1 MRVQSGVAGER
12 LRALHLHSRLAA
24 LQRGTASMN
33 LLELVEAQL
42 TDEVLGS
49 LGGALGESRDAT
61 RRVLT
66 RGAVPAIVAGL
77 GHAFAGEAGA
87 ARLLDLL
94 RAGGHDGGLLG
105 RLPVAVGGGAQ
116 TDALVAQGRGLSG
129 QLLGGHEDRVI
140 ALLATASGVRRT
152 SAATMLSLA
161 LPIVLATLGRPPL
174 PTASALASQLRGA
187 RVPLDDLAEPGL
199 AVAMGLSSLA
209 VEPPA
214 AERKPPFWQW
224 LVVPAVTLVVFFSLR
239 SCQHRSEHEAAS
251 MPAATSAEVTAPSTP
266 RVMADETLTGPAA
279 PAAAGP
285 NMATPGSESLEA
297 ATTSSAAT
305 ASIATPA
312 PTPAPAPSAAAGPAS
327 SPAPAQAVA
336 TPTALPTMNSS
347 AAELSAFLADAQQAA
362 PRSFVL
368 RGVSFDPSTPNLK
381 PASLAALD
389 EVARVLVAAPH
400 ATAEVRGHTDSSGN
414 AETNRSLSA
423 KRANAVLE
431 RLVAQG
437 VARERLVAAGLG
449 ATIPIA
455 PNDTIEGRGINRR
468 IELAITAR

>member
-1 MRVQSGVAGER
+1 MAPCPESRAATPAGASIGLIRVQSGVPDGR

-66 RGAVPAIVAGL
+66 RGAVPAIIAGL
-77 GHAFAGEAGA
+77 GRAFAGEAGA

-105 RLPVAVGGGAQ
+105 RLAIAVGGGAQ
-116 TDALVAQGRGLSG
+116 TDALVAQGRGLYG
-129 QLLGGHEDRVI
+129 QLLGGHEDGVI
-140 ALLATASGVRRT
+140 ALLASASGVRRT

-161 LPIVLATLGRPPL
+161 VPLVLATLGRPPL
-174 PTASALASQLRGA
+174 PVASALEAQLRSA

-199 AVAMGLSSLA
+199 AAALGLPNLGA
-209 VEPPA
+209 EPPS

-239 SCQHRSEHEAAS
+239 SCQHRSGIDVANPAPATEAAAAS
-251 MPAATSAEVTAPSTP
+251 VPGAVAEQLPAGPAAATSNMPAGSNA
-266 RVMADETLTGPAA
+266 ADD
-279 PAAAGP
+279 AAG
-285 NMATPGSESLEA
+285 
-297 ATTSSAAT
+297 TSPAAT
-305 ASIATPA
+305 ASTEAQAQSPDT
-312 PTPAPAPSAAAGPAS
+312 APAAVPSAS
-327 SPAPAQAVA
+327 V
-336 TPTALPTMNSS
+336 PTADSS
-347 AAELSAFLADAQQAA
+347 AAELSVFLADAKQAA
-362 PRSFVL
+362 PRNFVL
-368 RGVSFDPSTPNLK
+368 RGVSFDPSTANLK

-389 EVARVLVAAPH
+389 EVARVLVAAPQ
-400 ATAEVRGHTDSSGN
+400 ARAEVQGHTDSSGN
-414 AETNRSLSA
+414 AETNRALSA
-423 KRANAVLE
+423 KRASAVLE

-437 VARERLVAAGLG
+437 VARERLVATGLG
-449 ATIPIA
+449 ATAPIA
-455 PNDTIEGRGINRR
+455 PNDTLEGRGINRR